1 LASRRIEPC
10 CGDLVKTK
18 TAKEVQSL
26 AFLEEQHENCL
37 GLVVDID
44 ENNQLPGIERKEFKI
59 LMNDGK
65 IVKLF
70 VEEFERIYNV

>member
-1 LASRRIEPC
+1 MGKRSREPI
-10 CGDLVKTK
+10 CGDLIKTK

-26 AFLEEQHENCL
+26 AFLERHHENCL

-70 VEEFERIYNV
+70 FEEFERV

>member
-1 LASRRIEPC
+1 LENRITEPC
-10 CGDLVKTK
+10 CGDLIKTK
-18 TAKEVQSL
+18 TAKEIQSL
-26 AFLEEQHENCL
+26 AFLERQHENCL
-37 GLVVDID
+37 GLVVDVD

-70 VEEFERIYNV
+70 VEEFERIQDV

>member
-1 LASRRIEPC
+1 MKMIKDVIA
-10 CGDLVKTK
+10 GDLVKTK
-18 TAKEVQSL
+18 SPKEMQSL
-26 AFLEEQHENCL
+26 VFLERQHVNSV
-37 GLVVDID
+37 GLVLEVD

-70 VEEFERIYNV
+70 VEEFERI